1 MASVIDVYVAFFFL
15 MTIIIMPCNSGLHLG
30 KCTDRDISIT
40 QGQGSSTG
48 IPEYIVEIINT
59 CLSDDCPP
67 SNIHLHCGLFA
78 SARLVDPQLFK
89 RLSND
94 DCLVNGGKPLKF
106 ASANLVNPQHFKR
119 PSIDDC
125 LMNGGKLLK
134 ASQLIRFSYSNRV
147 VGSVL
152 VEAIALIGNE

>member
-1 MASVIDVYVAFFFL
+1 MKTQVFSLKWEFDF
-15 MTIIIMPCNSGLHLG
+15 TIIVLLG

-94 DCLVNGGKPLKF
+94 DCLVNGGKPLK
-106 ASANLVNPQHFKR
+106 
-119 PSIDDC
+119 
-125 LMNGGKLLK
+125 
-134 ASQLIRFSYSNRV
+134 
-147 VGSVL
+147 VGSHGMSPRGVICVDGGSSPPL
-152 VEAIALIGNE
+152 FDLALDETL

>member
-1 MASVIDVYVAFFFL
+1 MVICYVIRNL
-15 MTIIIMPCNSGLHLG
+15 KGR
-30 KCTDRDISIT
+30 DRDISII
-40 QGQGSSTG
+40 QGNGSKTG
-48 IPEYIVEIINT
+48 TLEYIVEIVNT
-59 CLSDDCPP
+59 CLSDDFLP
-67 SNIHLHCGLFA
+67 SNIHLHCG
-78 SARLVDPQLFK
+78 Q
-89 RLSND
+89 
-94 DCLVNGGKPLKF
+94 F

>member
-1 MASVIDVYVAFFFL
+1 MKTQVASLKWEFDF
-15 MTIIIMPCNSGLHLG
+15 TIIILLG

-40 QGQGSSTG
+40 QGQGSNTG

-78 SARLVDPQLFK
+78 SAKLVDPLLFK

-94 DCLVNGGKPLKF
+94 DCLVNAGKPLK
-106 ASANLVNPQHFKR
+106 
-119 PSIDDC
+119 
-125 LMNGGKLLK
+125 
-134 ASQLIRFSYSNRV
+134 ASQVIRFSYSNTFKYPI
-147 VGSVL
+147 SFKSATFYL
-152 VEAIALIGNE
+152 PQTQI